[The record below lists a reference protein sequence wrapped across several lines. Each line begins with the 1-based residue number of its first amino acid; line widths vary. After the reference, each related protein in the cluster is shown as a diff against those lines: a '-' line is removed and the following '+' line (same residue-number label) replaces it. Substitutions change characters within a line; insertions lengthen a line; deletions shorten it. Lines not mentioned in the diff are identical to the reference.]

1 MAQRWEARWYIGNFR
16 VPKYKLFLNGPLC
29 RLGVLSEKAIF
40 FKAPRWIKRD
50 EKNGDGGPDICHKS
64 APLLAV
70 QVILGKLRG
79 VCDVFGINH
88 D

>member
-1 MAQRWEARWYIGNFR
+1 MLKAKQKGQVSGTSGDSEGPCPVTFSLPASKSR
-16 VPKYKLFLNGPLC
+16 KLAYLPWQSALQTIPL
-29 RLGVLSEKAIF
+29 SY
-40 FKAPRWIKRD
+40 
-50 EKNGDGGPDICHKS
+50 GGPDICHKS